1 MKTVRNSSR
10 IRAAK
15 LVAEKA
21 NAELMTA
28 IKEDMNL
35 ATDITDAT
43 GKIGTLATKI
53 AAEADA
59 TKKAALQAKKT
70 ALEDEVG
77 AARTR
82 RGALATDLG
91 KLKDKLS
98 KTEAEAVG
106 IESSIAEKQ
115 AEDDF
120 EEAKMKA
127 EEVDRR
133 IEFQEAE
140 EAKLQVEIELS
151 NDAAERK
158 RLKALL
164 TRT

>member
-59 TKKAALQAKKT
+59 VKKAALQAKKT
-70 ALEDEVG
+70 RLEDEVG

-82 RGALATDLG
+82 RSALADDLG

-106 IESSIAEKQ
+106 IESTIAEEQ

-120 EEAKMKA
+120 EEAKVKA